1 MSQIDIKENEL
12 ETVMSSNALAP
23 FFTLCVEEGT
33 SSLTVKLV
41 TVKRSGETS
50 VILGNV
56 DDPVESAQTIIN
68 QPGPLDV
75 NDIDAYVDW
84 RDDDGDI
91 ESWPERSV
99 FSSERRAILTA
110 IKANEEKL
118 KAIPHMADL
127 WYEIAP
133 KLSVKD
139 DTEWENAVEKIR
151 VRLHAEIVRLNSKL
165 VA

>member
-12 ETVMSSNALAP
+12 ETAMSSNALEP
-23 FFTLCVEEGT
+23 FYTLCVEEGT

-41 TVKRSGETS
+41 TVERSGETS
-50 VILGNV
+50 VILGEV
-56 DDPVESAQTIIN
+56 DHPVEGAQVIIN
-68 QPGPLDV
+68 QPGPLDIE
-75 NDIDAYVDW
+75 DIDAYVDW
-84 RDDDGDI
+84 RDGDGDI

-118 KAIPHMADL
+118 KTIPHMADI

-133 KLSVKD
+133 ELSIED
-139 DTEWENAVEKIR
+139 DTKWENAVERIR
-151 VRLHAEIVRLNSKL
+151 VGLHAEIVRLNSKL
-165 VA
+165 R